1 MKSKYTI
8 IILLLACI
16 MLTSSCRRR
25 EEPPLGDVEAGEM
38 MTGVVITHE
47 GKRLQ
52 LSGVRLAGVR
62 VIPGTQKPD
71 GGNYVVRVRF
81 LTPDMTTGELKELQG
96 EITFVRHEYGRSRV
110 GFRQITGE

>member
-1 MKSKYTI
+1 MKIKYTI
-8 IILLLACI
+8 IILLIASI
-16 MLTSSCRRR
+16 MIQASCRRK
-25 EEPPLGDVEAGEM
+25 EEPPLSDEEAGEM
-38 MTGVVITHE
+38 MTGVVITNE

-62 VIPGTQKPD
+62 IISGTQKSD
-71 GGNYVVRVRF
+71 GSNHVVRVRF

-110 GFRQITGE
+110 RFRQITEE